1 MNGRGEIMKKIIFGL
16 SLLFFISAFITIWT
30 DQAEANS
37 HETIKLMIDGSYEE
51 PEVPARISNGRT
63 FVPLRFIAE
72 KMGTDVVWD
81 SSTSR
86 IDITRAGT
94 KLELTLG
101 SKQIKVNGKLHEI
114 DIAPFAEQG
123 RSLVPIRFVSE
134 YLGLTVGWEA
144 QERLVIVSKPIQLF
158 VNGQAYSKKY
168 EPIKVNNTLY
178 FPIFELAKQLNVE
191 VIEHA
196 SLHKYSFVY
205 QVEANSKGTTNDAPQ
220 EKSDAQKTADR
231 MAALHAYVAQM
242 RQEAEQSEK
251 KDMDESKDD
260 NKDINDESKEITE
273 GQKLDN
279 EINAVKSISTDLPIS
294 EIVTIDGVK
303 MVKYEWVDRLLG
315 TTTTWNNR
323 QNLVQMTSVST
334 RLNQLNKV
342 QFKNGV
348 FSLNLTEIDISDFNH
363 FYLASPHR
371 LVIDLPQ
378 TMIGEDLL
386 PNHGA
391 ERVIPI
397 RSETVEQIRIGQF
410 SLSPMTVRVVFD
422 LKSRSEADIKV
433 DGQNLNLTIKK
444 SRPLVVIDAGHGGKD
459 PGAVGKDSTEAQIVL
474 QISLKIMAL
483 LERDPDFDV
492 IATRKTNTFL
502 TLDERVE
509 FANQAGASLFL
520 SVHANAINR
529 PTVGGTE
536 TFIFNGANPTFGRI
550 IHKHLIA
557 ATGLTDRGLKEAGF
571 RVLRGTEMP
580 SALIEIA
587 FVSNANEERLLNDQ
601 GFQNRVAL
609 AMYNALREYE
619 FGK

>member
-1 MNGRGEIMKKIIFGL
+1 MNKKAFGL
-16 SLLFFISAFITIWT
+16 AVLLFTSALLSLWT
-30 DQAEANS
+30 TQAEANA
-37 HETIKLMIDGSYEE
+37 HGTIKLMIDGSYEE

-63 FVPLRFIAE
+63 FVPLRFISE
-72 KMGTDVVWD
+72 KMGTDVAWD
-81 SSTSR
+81 SATSR

-101 SKQIKVNGKLHEI
+101 SKQIKVNGKVHEV
-114 DIAPFAEQG
+114 DIAPFAENG
-123 RSLVPIRFVSE
+123 RTLVPIRFVSE
-134 YLGLTVGWEA
+134 YLGLTVGWEP
-144 QERLVIVSKPIQLF
+144 QERLVIVSKPTQLF

-168 EPIKVNNTLY
+168 EPIRVNNTLY
-178 FPIFELAKQLNVE
+178 FPIFALAKQLNVE
-191 VIEHA
+191 VIEDL

-205 QVEANSKGTTNDAPQ
+205 QVEANSTDSTYSYPAE
-220 EKSDAQKTADR
+220 EKSDTEKAADKI
-231 MAALHAYVAQM
+231 AALHAYISKQRLEVEQANND
-242 RQEAEQSEK
+242 AEE
-251 KDMDESKDD
+251 
-260 NKDINDESKEITE
+260 NKDQSNESTD
-273 GQKLDN
+273 GQVLDN
-279 EINAVKSISTDLPIS
+279 DIKAVKTISTELPIS

-303 MVKYEWVDRLLG
+303 MVKFEWVDRLLG
-315 TTTTWNNR
+315 TTSTWNNR
-323 QNLVQMTSVST
+323 LNKVQMASVST

-348 FSLNLTEIDISDFNH
+348 FSLNQTEIDISDFKH

-378 TMIGEDLL
+378 TMVGEGLL

-391 ERVIPI
+391 ERVIPVGSDI
-397 RSETVEQIRIGQF
+397 VEKIRIGQF

-422 LKSRSEADIKV
+422 LKSRAEADFKV

-444 SRPLVVIDAGHGGKD
+444 SKPLVVIDPGHGGKD
-459 PGAVGKDSTEAQIVL
+459 PGAVGKTSTEADIVL

-483 LERDPDFDV
+483 LEQDPDFDLLT
-492 IATRKTNTFL
+492 TRKDNTFL

-536 TFIFNGANPTFGRI
+536 TFIFYEADPTFGRI

-557 ATGLTDRGLKEAGF
+557 ATGLTDRGLKQAGF
-571 RVLRGTEMP
+571 RVLRGTDMP
-580 SALIEIA
+580 SVLIEIA
-587 FVSNANEERLLNDQ
+587 FMSNLKEERLLNDQ
-601 GFQNRVAL
+601 AFQNKVAR
-609 AMYNALREYE
+609 AMYRAIREYE